1 MLNYDRKKI
10 QRKAKRALVWEI
22 FKTRNEV
29 YYVIAF
35 NYVIII
41 IIIIIIFTMSTIISE
56 KPLKT
61 Y

>member
-41 IIIIIIFTMSTIISE
+41 IIIIFTMSTIISE